1 MLAAAGLWLTP
12 APVRAHPAPFSYLD
26 LTLTDGGVRGTLT
39 IHDLDA
45 AYELRLG
52 EADALLDLRY
62 CCAIARVK
70 ILRMESSLFM
80 QMVCRSGLPPALFWL
95 DAHYPG
101 ADVGLAGY
109 ADEADA
115 SLRLPLRE
123 ELEQIARH
131 RAGRDVILIDDLRIY
146 ETGDWDD
153 GPLPP
158 DAPGN
163 PTPGGA
169 DWMRAL
175 FAGTHR
181 AVTVNRDQGYLMLL
195 PLDA

>member
-1 MLAAAGLWLTP
+1 MGLLLRFKLEDFVTTYGLRTFIETGTARGESLAYAATRP
-12 APVRAHPAPFSYLD
+12 DF
-26 LTLTDGGVRGTLT
+26 T
-39 IHDLDA
+39 
-45 AYELRLG
+45 
-52 EADALLDLRY
+52 ALLSCEIEPLMVAGAVARFNEDP
-62 CCAIARVK
+62 RVK

-80 QMVCRSGLPPALFWL
+80 QMFCRSGLPPALFWL

-146 ETGDWDD
+146 EIGDWED

-158 DAPGN
+158 DTPGN

-195 PLDA
+195 PLEA